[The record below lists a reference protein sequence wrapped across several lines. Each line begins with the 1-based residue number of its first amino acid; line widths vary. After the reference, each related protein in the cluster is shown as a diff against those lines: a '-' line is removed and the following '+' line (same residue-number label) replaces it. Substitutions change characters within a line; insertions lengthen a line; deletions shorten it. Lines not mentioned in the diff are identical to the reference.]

1 MKKNQGFT
9 LIELMITVTIIG
21 ILAGIAIPNYYQ
33 YMARTGR
40 SDAAKG
46 LDYLA
51 ACQERY
57 YWQNKIYTDDL
68 ALLGCGTTT
77 SDGYYQLS
85 VTLPPVASHGYTLT
99 ATAIATESQAEDT
112 PCLTI
117 TLTSAGQRTPAVCW

>member
-1 MKKNQGFT
+1 MKKSQGFT
-9 LIELMITVTIIG
+9 LIELMITVVIIG
-21 ILAGIAIPNYYQ
+21 ILAAVAIPNYYQ

-57 YWQNKIYTDDL
+57 YWQNQTYTDELDK
-68 ALLGCGTTT
+68 LGCGTTT
-77 SDGYYQLS
+77 PDGYYKFS
-85 VTLPPVASHGYTLT
+85 VGLPPVASDGYTLT
-99 ATAIATESQAEDT
+99 ATAVATGPQAKDT

-117 TLTSAGQRTPAVCW
+117 TLNSAGQRTPAACW